1 MRCGGA
7 QYGWDM
13 HFTRP
18 RELVVAGLIGLVAVY
33 LLFEFAYG
41 QLPSLPTLAG
51 ATLLVLAGIET
62 VLAFVVRGRIRE
74 GRVITGLGIARAVA
88 LAKASSLLG
97 ALMLGAWLAGV
108 AFLAPQAGDITA
120 AADDLPAAIV
130 GAACAAV
137 LIGAALWLEYCCR
150 APDTGDRNE

>member
-1 MRCGGA
+1 
-7 QYGWDM
+7 M

-18 RELVVAGLIGLVAVY
+18 RELVVAGLVGLAAVY
-33 LLFEFAYG
+33 LVFEFAYA
-41 QLPSLPTLAG
+41 QLPPLPTLAG
-51 ATLLVLAGIET
+51 ATLIVLAAIET
-62 VLAFVVRGRIRE
+62 VLAFVVRSRISE
-74 GRVITGLGIARAVA
+74 GRVVTGLGIARAVA

-108 AFLAPQAGDITA
+108 AFLAPQASEITA

-130 GAACAAV
+130 GVACAAV

-150 APDTGDRNE
+150 APDSDDRDE

>member
-1 MRCGGA
+1 
-7 QYGWDM
+7 M

-18 RELVVAGLIGLVAVY
+18 RELVVAGLVGLVAVY

-51 ATLLVLAGIET
+51 ATLLVLAAVET
-62 VLAFVVRGRIRE
+62 VLAFVVRSRIRE

-97 ALMLGAWLAGV
+97 ARMLGAGLAGG
-108 AFLAPQAGDITA
+108 AFLAPQASDITA
-120 AADDLPAAIV
+120 AAADLPAAVI
-130 GAACAAV
+130 GTACAAV
-137 LIGAALWLEYCCR
+137 LIGAALWLEHCCR
-150 APDTGDRNE
+150 APDTGDRDE